1 MGRPWDR
8 SVAAFLWWTTV
19 QEVGQRGGVGAQGRG
34 LVRTVANKKVRK
46 DVRVSLTRDI
56 PKLGQKSSVVT
67 VRAGHWRNFLKP
79 QGLATVVTAEMDAAL
94 AAEAEAEAKVV
105 AKTEAKEKVMAK
117 VKSGGLQIL
126 SLEEEK

>member
-1 MGRPWDR
+1 MLSM
-8 SVAAFLWWTTV
+8 SVSSV
-19 QEVGQRGGVGAQGRG
+19 SHGSVGGGRG

-126 SLEEEK
+126 SLGEEEK

>member
-1 MGRPWDR
+1 MLSMSS
-8 SVAAFLWWTTV
+8 SVSH
-19 QEVGQRGGVGAQGRG
+19 GVGGGRG

-94 AAEAEAEAKVV
+94 VAEAEAEAKVV

-126 SLEEEK
+126 SLGEEEK